1 MGTGRRVK
9 LGKHCIRRV
18 KSGSGNRRKKSGE
31 AGRRKGIG
39 LAATLGFE
47 RKRQTGIF
55 RREKGYGD

>member
-1 MGTGRRVK
+1 MK

>member
-1 MGTGRRVK
+1 MK

-47 RKRQTGIF
+47 RKRQTDIS
-55 RREKGYGD
+55 KGERIW